1 MNELRRDAHASIKLP
16 ADGATLLQHFRLIV
30 TAAFGAAF
38 LIQSAAH
45 SQTLPS
51 STSQEEGITVY
62 EPDFFAAYRPS
73 HAKDML
79 ERVPGAA
86 GALSD
91 SSGTLSGDDDRRGLR
106 SQTTQILI
114 NGKRLTTKGNSI
126 QDFFQRIPA
135 SQVERIEVIT
145 GNVREI
151 DADVGGRVINV
162 VLADTGGVG
171 GTWNVGSVF
180 FTDGQ
185 IMPTLAGSM
194 SGEPGN
200 WSYTISG
207 ETRPRQLPRV
217 QREFLSDAQGNLTV
231 DRNERRR
238 MESRRYVGRGRVAY
252 SWGKDHQAQLSGFIE
267 DRPISS
273 QLDTEFESLVGLDG
287 LLTPNGGDLEQL
299 SGEDLKYEISGDY
312 SVPLG
317 KSLTFKSLFVYA
329 VDQEDRT
336 NEDFSFVTDPD
347 SAALVSGDS
356 RDEKETEKIL
366 RGTLDWRVA
375 PKHSLEVGVE
385 GAINSLDKTQ
395 TFFDVTNGI
404 QITRAIFNADQVVSE
419 DRVEGFANH
428 SWRPSTSLEIE
439 TGLAAEYSWL
449 DQLGSD
455 VDTSRKFNFLKPS
468 VDLYFKA
475 TDRTQFF
482 ASVRRD
488 IGQLKFSDF
497 IAELDRDDGEIDA
510 GNPALVPEKSWDF
523 EIGTEHRFANQAGV
537 INLRAFYRQVTDV
550 SDQVPFGIADSAPGN
565 LGSGKHY
572 GAEVE
577 TSLQLRQLG
586 LIDAVV
592 SWTFLW
598 QDSKVEDPFTGLNRR
613 FADQEHYKLTMDAR
627 HDVQALSISYGA
639 VVAANGPKIESDF
652 DTVERASTGFDVRL
666 FLEKRFGNGIVGR
679 VFWGNLLQP
688 KSKRDR
694 TVFLTSQADGD
705 ILRTEFRTQ
714 RNGAFY
720 GFGIRGTF

>member
-1 MNELRRDAHASIKLP
+1 MRHYWKALALTFCTTIML
-16 ADGATLLQHFRLIV
+16 T
-30 TAAFGAAF
+30 
-38 LIQSAAH
+38 SAA
-45 SQTLPS
+45 SAQQPAPS
-51 STSQEEGITVY
+51 VEQEEGVTVY

-91 SSGTLSGDDDRRGLR
+91 GGTLSGDDDRRGLR

-126 QDFFQRIPA
+126 QDYFQRIPA

-162 VLADTGGVG
+162 VLTDTGRPG

-185 IMPTLAGSM
+185 IMPTLAGSI

-200 WSYTISG
+200 WSYTLSG

-217 QREFLSDAQGNLTV
+217 QREFLFDPQGTPNI
-231 DRNERRR
+231 DRTERRR
-238 MESRRYVGRGRVAY
+238 MESRRYIARGRASY
-252 SWGKDHQAQLSGFIE
+252 SWGNNHQASLSGFVE
-267 DRPISS
+267 NRPISS
-273 QLDTEFESLVGLDG
+273 QRDVEFESLVNLDSS
-287 LLTPNGGDLEQL
+287 LIANGGNIEELSGKDLE
-299 SGEDLKYEISGDY
+299 YEISGDY

-317 KSLTFKSLFVYA
+317 KNFTLKSLFVYA
-329 VDQEDRT
+329 VDQEDRE
-336 NEDFSFVTDPD
+336 NEDFSFIIDPD
-347 SAALVSGDS
+347 SAGLISGDT

-366 RGTLDWRVA
+366 RTTLDWSLA
-375 PKHSLEVGVE
+375 KKHSLEVGVE

-395 TFFDVTNGI
+395 TFFDVNNGL
-404 QITRAIFNADQVVSE
+404 QVARDVFNADQVVSE
-419 DRVEGFANH
+419 DRVEVFTSH
-428 SWRPSTSLEIE
+428 SWKAASSLEVE
-439 TGLAAEYSWL
+439 TGIAAEYSWL

-455 VDTSRKFNFLKPS
+455 VDTNRKFNFVKPS
-468 VDLYFKA
+468 IDVYYTA

-482 ASVRRD
+482 ASARRD
-488 IGQLKFSDF
+488 IGQLEFDDF
-497 IAELDRDDGEIDA
+497 VADLDRDDGEIDA

-523 EIGTEHRFANQAGV
+523 EVGTEHRLANQAGV

-550 SDQVPFGIADSAPGN
+550 NDQVPFGINDSAPGN
-565 LGSGKHY
+565 LSSGKHY
-572 GAEVE
+572 GAEIE

-592 SWTFLW
+592 SVTFLW
-598 QDSKVEDPFTGLNRR
+598 QDSQVEDPFTGLNRR
-613 FADQEHYKLTMDAR
+613 FADQEKYNLSLDAR
-627 HDVQALSISYGA
+627 HDLQSLGVSYGA

-652 DTVERASTGFDVRL
+652 DTVERAATGFDVRL
-666 FLEKRFGNGIVGR
+666 FAEKRLDNGIVGR
-679 VFWGNLLQP
+679 IFWGNIFQP
-688 KSKRDR
+688 KSKRNR
-694 TVFLTSQADGD
+694 TVFQTSQADGG

-714 RNGAFY
+714 KNGAFY